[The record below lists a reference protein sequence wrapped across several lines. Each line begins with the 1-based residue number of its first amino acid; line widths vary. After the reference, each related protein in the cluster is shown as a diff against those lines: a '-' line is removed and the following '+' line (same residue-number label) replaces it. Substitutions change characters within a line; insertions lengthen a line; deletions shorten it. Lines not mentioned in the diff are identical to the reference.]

1 MFRGRLHIM
10 TVFCGFFYH
19 DFLTLLH
26 FFSFLFLYRSVCST
40 LFFSKHLLQASQNN
54 SSVIQADLKN
64 HNVFCKTIKCKVN
77 WYKVAS
83 VKYNY
88 FWMITSK
95 NYLKRKV
102 HIFLKINCFNFLL
115 RWFLSQSLC
124 LSLYRF
130 PNEKLCFRPQ
140 LVLKNLVTVLS

>member
-1 MFRGRLHIM
+1 MW
-10 TVFCGFFYH
+10 FFLSWFSY
-19 DFLTLLH
+19 FTSLL
-26 FFSFLFLYRSVCST
+26 FFSFLISFCLFYPFLFKA
-40 LFFSKHLLQASQNN
+40 LAPGQPKQFFSYPE
-54 SSVIQADLKN
+54 N

-95 NYLKRKV
+95 NYLKWKV

-140 LVLKNLVTVLS
+140 LVLKNLATVLS